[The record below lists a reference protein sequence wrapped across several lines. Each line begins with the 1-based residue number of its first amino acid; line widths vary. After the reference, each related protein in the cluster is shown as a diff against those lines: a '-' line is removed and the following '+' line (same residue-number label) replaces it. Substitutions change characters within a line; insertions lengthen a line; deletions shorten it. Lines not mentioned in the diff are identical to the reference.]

1 MPRSARGSSSSR
13 NATDTEI
20 ERMKTSFVNLPWE
33 EQGRRGIRAGCRF
46 PNLMLAKTNSYVPFP
61 FLLAY
66 AAAYSEKRGVE
77 VQCIDGVAERCDPQ
91 SVYDRIVSFQPDLI
105 VVETSTTS
113 LAYDLRALEQVR
125 QLLPAT
131 AIAIYGS
138 HVDVRPQDAL
148 VSEAVDFVIRGEP
161 ELTAHELVQTLGA
174 GRNIAGIEGLVYRK
188 GEGFVETPRR
198 DLIADIDVTLPYPK
212 RDGMPMDLYNVPGF
226 PSPVVFIYGSRGC
239 PFQCNFCLWPQTN
252 LHGPYRARPGEKIAE
267 ELDWVL
273 QNFPNTGSFFF
284 DDDTFNLGRERVLS
298 FAAEMKRRKI
308 RIPWG
313 MNARADNWDREML
326 ERLIETGLFTLR
338 IGIESGDQEVLDRSR
353 KGIDLEQA
361 RATLE
366 LSHELGL
373 KNHISFVMGM
383 PGETSESVENT
394 IRYIRSVPADSVQFS
409 VAIPFPGTRFFKYVE
424 ENGFLLTRDWTK
436 YNGFDHVVMR
446 TEAMS
451 ADEIAEAITHARR
464 KVYFTPRFILRRLSY
479 IRDVRDVGAL
489 ARKVFRL
496 AGFGP

>member
-1 MPRSARGSSSSR
+1 
-13 NATDTEI
+13 
-20 ERMKTSFVNLPWE
+20 MKTCFVNLPWE
-33 EQGRRGIRAGCRF
+33 ENGRRGIRAGCRF
-46 PNLMLAKTNSYVPFP
+46 PNLMVAKTNSYVPFP

-66 AAAYSEKRGVE
+66 AAAYSESQGVE
-77 VQCIDGVAERCDPQ
+77 VLCIDGVAERCDLQ
-91 SVYDRIVSFQPDLI
+91 SVYDRIVNFQPDLI
-105 VVETSTTS
+105 VFETSTTS
-113 LAYDLRALEQVR
+113 LNYDLRALER
-125 QLLPAT
+125 IRALLPA
-131 AIAIYGS
+131 ARIAIYGS
-138 HVDVRPQDAL
+138 HVDARPQDAL
-148 VSEAVDFVIRGEP
+148 SCDAVDFVIRGEP
-161 ELTAHELVQTLGA
+161 ELAAHELVRALDA
-174 GRNIAGIEGLVYRK
+174 GCDTAGIEGLAYRK
-188 GEGFVETPRR
+188 DEGITEATRR
-198 DLIADIDVTLPYPK
+198 DLIADIDATLPYPK
-212 RDGMPMDLYNVPGF
+212 RDGMPMSQYNVPGF

-267 ELDWVL
+267 EVAWVL
-273 QNFPNTGSFFF
+273 QHYPQTGSFFF
-284 DDDTFNLGRERVLS
+284 DDDTFNLGRERILR
-298 FAAEMKRRKI
+298 FADEMQRRKI

-373 KNHISFVMGM
+373 KNHISFVVGM
-383 PGETSESVENT
+383 PGETPESVENT

-451 ADEIAEAITHARR
+451 AEEIAGAITRARR

-479 IRDVRDVGAL
+479 IRDMRDVGAL
-489 ARKVFRL
+489 VRKVVRL
-496 AGFGP
+496 LAPKAS